1 MGYLD
6 YRKDHYGGNAMS
18 ALYCFAGF
26 GIFAVVIACL
36 CAVAWL
42 KELAS

>member
-1 MGYLD
+1 
-6 YRKDHYGGNAMS
+6 MS
-18 ALYCFAGF
+18 IFYCVAGF

-36 CAVAWL
+36 CVVAWL